1 MRRFFSLG
9 FAQKGPLVT
18 CGQSK
23 FPLISYTN
31 VSFRV
36 FIHLKDQAEIWPAAG
51 LKIETGKSHKYAHQE
66 TI

>member
-1 MRRFFSLG
+1 MRRFFSSG

-36 FIHLKDQAEIWPAAG
+36 FIHLKDQAGNPARVG
-51 LKIETGKSHKYAHQE
+51 LKIETGKSHEYAHQE
-66 TI
+66 TS